1 MTQRRI
7 DPVAWLAAPAA
18 AYFLVVL
25 GLPLVLLFAA
35 SFRTGDGVGFAHYAR
50 ILGDPFERGV
60 ILATLRYA
68 ALVTLAC
75 AVFGYVYAYAMAR
88 ASAPVQALLLVAI
101 VLPMTVSVIV
111 KTFGWTILLRS
122 NGLVNSALLAIGA
135 IDEPLRLL
143 FSETGLVFGT
153 TSILL
158 PYMVLPV
165 FAVLRQIPPEQGDAA
180 ATLGAAPAEA
190 FLRVVLP
197 LTLPG
202 VIAGVAIVFSMTVSA
217 YVIPSLLTGAGYKT
231 LSKAIANAFLVIY
244 NPGLGAAAGVILLAI
259 AMAIVLA
266 AGAAAA
272 RLGRT
277 A

>member
-25 GLPLVLLFAA
+25 GVPLALLLAA
-35 SFRTGDGVGFAHYAR
+35 SVRTGEGIGLAHYTR

-75 AVFGYVYAYAMAR
+75 AAFGYVYAYAMAR

-122 NGLVNSALLAIGA
+122 NGPVNSALLALGA
-135 IDEPLRLL
+135 IDQPLRLL
-143 FSETGLVFGT
+143 FTETGLVFGT
-153 TSILL
+153 ASILL

-165 FAVLRQIPPEQGDAA
+165 FAVLRQIPAEQGDAA

-231 LSKAIANAFLVIY
+231 LSKTIANAFLVIY
-244 NPGLGAAAGVILLAI
+244 NPGLGAAAGVILLVI